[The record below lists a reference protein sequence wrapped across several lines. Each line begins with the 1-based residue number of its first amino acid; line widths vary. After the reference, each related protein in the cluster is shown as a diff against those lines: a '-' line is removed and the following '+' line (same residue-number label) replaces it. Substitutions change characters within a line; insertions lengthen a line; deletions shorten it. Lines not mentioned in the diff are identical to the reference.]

1 MVMFKTFINKL
12 GNKKLS
18 DGVSREDVE
27 LYRKGKELL
36 ESSKNDTS
44 YDDLE
49 LFVNLI
55 KSKKERK
62 IIL

>member
-1 MVMFKTFINKL
+1 MFKTFINKL

>member
-1 MVMFKTFINKL
+1 MFKTFISKL

-27 LYRKGKELL
+27 LYQRGKELL

-55 KSKKERK
+55 KTNAKSKGK
-62 IIL
+62 